1 MKPISPLIPLI
12 TLSLAACGSS
22 PAAAATNVYQTAAVV
37 AQTAIAETHA
47 AMPTD
52 TATLTA
58 TETTAPTDT
67 PTITLTATEAFTATP
82 SKAPTIDT
90 ANSLAYFVLNIDADS
105 KDGCSYTPVPLYIGT
120 QRTGDPAV
128 DITAALGA
136 LFSVHSTSVYGYANP
151 LGSSNLQVG
160 TITVEGE
167 DRVNVNITGNLER
180 GPKSCVWGQLLDQI
194 QATARHAARGFY
206 VTFQYNGFPIK
217 DFLYT
222 GA

>member
-1 MKPISPLIPLI
+1 MKNFISLIPLF
-12 TLSLAACGSS
+12 TLFLSACDLS
-22 PAAAATNVYQTAAVV
+22 PGASATQVFETAAIV

-52 TATLTA
+52 TATLPP
-58 TETTAPTDT
+58 TETMAPTDT
-67 PTITLTATEAFTATP
+67 PTITPTATEAFTATP
-82 SKAPTIDT
+82 SKVPTVDT
-90 ANSLAYFVLNIDADS
+90 ANSLAYFVLQMDDDS

-120 QRTGDPAV
+120 QRSGDPSA

-136 LFSVHSTSVYGYANP
+136 LFSTHATTVYGYANP
-151 LGSSNLQVG
+151 LGSSSLQVG
-160 TITVEGE
+160 TITVEGK
-167 DRVNVNITGNLER
+167 DRVNVNITGNLDR

-194 QATARHAARGFY
+194 QYTARHAARGFY
-206 VTFQYNGFPIK
+206 VSFQYNGYPIK